1 MHGPETSSAPS
12 CLARQCCWRPWIA
25 RLDVPSTFRSCT
37 PAAAAGFW
45 TSIRRVVEMFVRC
58 CPKLLPF
65 RTLKTSTI
73 AFLVALKCVRLDRLI
88 LSSICSWLRPLIS
101 TCRRTTSCTA
111 WSLQS
116 TAQRTASR
124 AGACYAAHAR
134 LRHVFVRGIVGLM
147 LSIPFLFPLS
157 LLFPP
162 CARKLQRRSSCPPQK
177 RRRLPRTMVI
187 PLL

>member
-1 MHGPETSSAPS
+1 MPD
-12 CLARQCCWRPWIA
+12 ARGHI
-25 RLDVPSTFRSCT
+25 S
-37 PAAAAGFW
+37 
-45 TSIRRVVEMFVRC
+45 
-58 CPKLLPF
+58 
-65 RTLKTSTI
+65 I